1 MDIVVTPD
9 TAEGKIG
16 ELTFGDFCCR
26 CALGRAGAAPHKREG
41 DGVTPMGR
49 FMLRGVLY
57 RPDRLAA
64 PQSVLPVTP
73 LSPDGAWCDDPDD
86 SAYNQPVTLPH
97 NGHCETLWRDD
108 TVYDVIVVLGHND
121 APAIPSMGSAIF
133 LHLATPDYAP
143 TQGCV
148 AIARGDLLGLL
159 ATVTPGT
166 SIKIRAHRKN

>member
-9 TAEGKIG
+9 TAAGKTG
-16 ELTFGDFCCR
+16 ELTFGDFRCR

-41 DGVTPMGR
+41 DGVTPLGR
-49 FMLRGVLY
+49 FTLRGILY

-64 PQSVLPVTP
+64 PQSVFPVAP
-73 LSPDGAWCDDPDD
+73 LSPDGGWCDDPND
-86 SAYNQPVTLPH
+86 SNYNQPVTLPH

-121 APAIPSMGSAIF
+121 APAIPGMGSSIF

-148 AIARGDLLGLL
+148 AIARGDLLRLL
-159 ATVTPGT
+159 AAVTPGT
-166 SIKIRAHRKN
+166 SIEIRAHTKN